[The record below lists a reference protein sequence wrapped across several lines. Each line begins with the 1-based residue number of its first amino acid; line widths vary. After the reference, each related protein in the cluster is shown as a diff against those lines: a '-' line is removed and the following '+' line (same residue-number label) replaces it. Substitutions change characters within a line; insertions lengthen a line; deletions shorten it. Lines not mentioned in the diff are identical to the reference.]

1 MRKKAEKKGVKFAD
15 KEGGDYAFEKDG
27 DGEKDAN
34 DDGVGDA
41 EANIDEDQQRGQGRA
56 AKIYSGKKR
65 AFGQTSMS
73 KGRDA
78 SKGATKRDVMKRR
91 KTK

>member
-27 DGEKDAN
+27 DGEKDAK
-34 DDGVGDA
+34 DDEIGDA
-41 EANIDEDQQRGQGRA
+41 EANVDEDQQRGQGRA

-65 AFGQTSMS
+65 AFGNTAMS
-73 KGRDA
+73 KD
-78 SKGATKRDVMKRR
+78 KGPAKGNTMKRR

>member
-34 DDGVGDA
+34 DDGVCDA
-41 EANIDEDQQRGQGRA
+41 EANVDEDQQRGQGRA

-65 AFGQTSMS
+65 AFGQTPMS
-73 KGRDA
+73 KG
-78 SKGATKRDVMKRR
+78 KGAAGGNTMKRR